1 MLCLFFFFFH
11 HAWGLQLPHSF
22 IIICVMNFYGHVS
35 LAFMVLRVP
44 REYFRSSKFLAMSM
58 SWKNCSSFKFID
70 WNFFLPSQ
78 FTCPGHCC
86 ALWHQFH
93 RNFSLFDASAWKN
106 IPQRPYF
113 HFLSHSLLTLLRHWL
128 PPSSFSS
135 YSDAFCVVHILT
147 MHGMMEVIIMNDTN
161 QI

>member
-1 MLCLFFFFFH
+1 MLCFFFFLVFH

-44 REYFRSSKFLAMSM
+44 REYFRS
-58 SWKNCSSFKFID
+58 
-70 WNFFLPSQ
+70 WNSLQCLWAEKIAHLSNLLIETFFLPSQ

-93 RNFSLFDASAWKN
+93 RNFSLFDASAWRR
-106 IPQRPYF
+106 IFRSDHTF
-113 HFLSHSLLTLLRHWL
+113 IFSLSPPSLAS
-128 PPSSFSS
+128 PSSFSS
-135 YSDAFCVVHILT
+135 YIPTHFVMFV
-147 MHGMMEVIIMNDTN
+147 
-161 QI
+161 